1 MDPTISDEDIIKVK
15 PSAGDF
21 DIACDETQK
30 ENLWNL
36 LDTLEDKEV
45 IPGVTYKG
53 SNKPTIKS
61 ISDQINCVFI
71 MDFPNGERSWAQV
84 DFELLPF
91 EDNSPTEWAKFA
103 HSSSFDDANIGV
115 KALFHKYAIRALASS
130 VSLRDDIVIVTPAS
144 TYEKYKIKKVSE
156 DDIPRMLKFSVTR
169 GIRTAY
175 EPLIDPS
182 GEIIKINGKAAYREI
197 DSKTSDY
204 TTIVA
209 DIYALVFK
217 DSEKKPKDVSLFR
230 SFKGI
235 VELIKEKT
243 SKDVQKDVVFR
254 MEQLLWHD
262 KMGQEL
268 EVGDPKTDFEVKI
281 AGYNYL
287 IKELGMKMKPEVQK
301 MIDTYYAGYGKRKSF
316 VSECL
321 TFSDLVREL
330 RGQNV

>member
-1 MDPTISDEDIIKVK
+1 MKKVLAWVK
-15 PSAGDF
+15 A
-21 DIACDETQK
+21 EK
-30 ENLWNL
+30 N
-36 LDTLEDKEV
+36 
-45 IPGVTYKG
+45 
-53 SNKPTIKS
+53 
-61 ISDQINCVFI
+61 
-71 MDFPNGERSWAQV
+71 R
-84 DFELLPF
+84 
-91 EDNSPTEWAKFA
+91 
-103 HSSSFDDANIGV
+103 NIGV
-115 KALFHKYAIRALASS
+115 KAVFHKYAIRALAAS

-144 TYEKYKIKKVSE
+144 TYEKYKIKKVPE

-182 GEIIKINGKAAYREI
+182 GEIIKINGKYAYREI
-197 DSKTSDY
+197 DSKTADY

-217 DSEKKPKDVSLFR
+217 DSEKKPEDVALFH

-235 VELIKEKT
+235 VKLIKEKT
-243 SKDVQKDVVFR
+243 SKDVQKDVVSR
-254 MEQLLWHD
+254 MEQLLWHE

-268 EVGDPKTDFEVKI
+268 EVGDPKTDFEVKM

-287 IKELGMKMKPEVQK
+287 IKELGMKITPEVQK

-321 TFSDLVREL
+321 TFSDLIQVLRE
-330 RGQNV
+330 RYV